1 MADGN
6 MLFREGYPRSNTY
19 DAQWV
24 LENQMGPNALW
35 LLERLADSLKLAKG
49 MKVLD
54 LGCGKG
60 ITSIFLAREFQVE
73 VWAADLWIGP
83 DHNFRR
89 AEEAGVSS
97 LVHPLRAEA
106 HALPFPRHFFD
117 AAVSID
123 AYQYFGTDV
132 LYLSYLSR
140 FIKPGG
146 QLGIAVPA
154 LMQPMEQVPD
164 HLAQPQ
170 DNGKVFWEDDCWAF
184 KTPQWWTEHW
194 SRCRCVKDIQC
205 SILPDGWRL
214 WMDFEDILERT
225 GYGLFPSDAQALR
238 RDHGR
243 YIGFACCTAKRTAYT
258 PENLYNPSLGSD
270 SQVDI

>member
-170 DNGKVFWEDDCWAF
+170 DNGKVFWEDDCWSF
-184 KTPQWWTEHW
+184 KTPEWWDEHW
-194 SRCRCVKDIQC
+194 SRCSAVKDVKCTIV
-205 SILPDGWRL
+205 PDGWRL

-243 YIGFACCTAKRTAYT
+243 YIGFVCCTAKRTEYT
-258 PENLYNPSLGSD
+258 PENLYSASLGSD
-270 SQVDI
+270 TQVDV